1 MTGVNIRPNVIY
13 SDMKEK
19 IQERLYKKRLS
30 IQARIGDPERMTLKR
45 AKKATLKR
53 FFHDPLMHQVF
64 LDRPDM
70 TKAVGVSFCRKV
82 KNPRNWFLLFDHKV
96 LKFSVPEMFYWAI
109 LADKKY
115 NSYSQ
120 IAKASE
126 GAMTRSLSDFSI
138 LTKILVRQDVV
149 DFVKKESI
157 VKLLLL
163 KIKLNN
169 ERLARFIGQY
179 RKDIWD
185 DPRKIIPLRFFS
197 LLMTIVAYLPLS
209 ILLRLH
215 IDVYIQVILNK
226 KKR

>member
-1 MTGVNIRPNVIY
+1 MNDKKR
-13 SDMKEK
+13 E
-19 IQERLYKKRLS
+19 QLYKKRLS
-30 IQARIGDPERMTLKR
+30 IQERIGNPERMSLKR
-45 AKKATLKR
+45 AEKVVLKR
-53 FFHDPLMHQVF
+53 FFHDPTIHQIF
-64 LDRPDM
+64 IERPDI
-70 TKAVGVSFCRKV
+70 TKSVGIDFCKKV